1 MRRREMVNPFYSTE
15 VRSGASKRKKTTLEN
30 CDNLKQDILREYLEH
45 HQSNKV
51 SGCLQL
57 YKLRE
62 QIVTQNIN
70 RCMKYARAFT
80 IE

>member
-45 HQSNKV
+45 RQCNKV
-51 SGCLQL
+51 SGYCSC
-57 YKLRE
+57 
-62 QIVTQNIN
+62 TN
-70 RCMKYARAFT
+70 
-80 IE
+80 

>member
-30 CDNLKQDILREYLEH
+30 YDNLKQHILREYLEH

-51 SGCLQL
+51 SGCCSG
-57 YKLRE
+57 
-62 QIVTQNIN
+62 TN
-70 RCMKYARAFT
+70 
-80 IE
+80 

>member
-1 MRRREMVNPFYSTE
+1 MRGREMVKPFYSTE
-15 VRSGASKRKKTTLEN
+15 VRSGASKFKKTTLEN
-30 CDNLKQDILREYLEH
+30 CDNLKQDILREYLEY
-45 HQSNKV
+45 
-51 SGCLQL
+51 LQL

-70 RCMKYARAFT
+70 KCMKYARAFT

>member
-51 SGCLQL
+51 SGCCSC
-57 YKLRE
+57 
-62 QIVTQNIN
+62 TN
-70 RCMKYARAFT
+70 
-80 IE
+80 